1 MNVEEEMKIIE
12 SRRST
17 PVLVDPA
24 PSDEEIK
31 KLLRCAQLAPDH
43 GCLKPWKYI
52 VVKGEARHALGALYL
67 KAACADNADLSEDR
81 KGRIRKM
88 PLRAP
93 LIIIAA
99 TEVVEKHKVPVLEQV
114 VATGAAVQNILLTAQ
129 SLNYGAMW
137 RTGEMA
143 YSDIVKAGL
152 GLRSEDVIVAYIYI
166 GSIGVEPKARPE
178 VDYNACCVEWKG

>member
-1 MNVEEEMKIIE
+1 MKGIE

-17 PVLVDPA
+17 PVLVSPA
-24 PSDEEIK
+24 PNDEEIK
-31 KLLRCAQLAPDH
+31 ALLRSAQLAPDH
-43 GCLKPWKYI
+43 GRLKPWKYI
-52 VVKGEARHALGALYL
+52 VVKGEARHALGELYL
-67 KAACADNADLSEDR
+67 QAALAEEADLSDER
-81 KGRIRKM
+81 KERIRKM

-114 VATGAAVQNILLTAQ
+114 VATGAAVQNMLLTAQ

-152 GLRSEDVIVAYIYI
+152 GLRSEDVIVAYLYI
-166 GSIGVEPKARPE
+166 GSVGAEPKARPE
-178 VDYNACCVEWKG
+178 VDYSACCVEWTG